1 MGNLLGCSD
10 SFDIDRQELENIVE
24 LKTNLEG
31 KEKELEA
38 ELTKS
43 AKKIKKIRK
52 QQAELIRSRN
62 DVEVGAMDLLDSSGK
77 SSDPQE
83 KNKPTISVL
92 VGKAQYR
99 GLHDVVFRDEAV
111 PTSPVK
117 KVKMPTFNNAGDFAK
132 FVPVDAT

>member
-31 KEKELEA
+31 KEKQLEA

-43 AKKIKKIRK
+43 AKKIKRLR
-52 QQAELIRSRN
+52 QQAAELIRSRN
-62 DVEVGAMDLLDSSGK
+62 DVEVEAMDLLDSSGT
-77 SSDPQE
+77 SFDPL
-83 KNKPTISVL
+83 KKV
-92 VGKAQYR
+92 QYR

-111 PTSPVK
+111 PASPVK
-117 KVKMPTFNNAGDFAK
+117 KVKIPTFNNASDFAK
-132 FVPVDAT
+132 FVPVVDTT

>member
-10 SFDIDRQELENIVE
+10 SYDIDRQELENIIE

-43 AKKIKKIRK
+43 AKKIKQIRK
-52 QQAELIRSRN
+52 QQVELIRSRN
-62 DVEVGAMDLLDSSGK
+62 DVEVGAMDLDSSGK
-77 SSDPQE
+77 SDQQE
-83 KNKPTISVL
+83 TSKPTISVIA
-92 VGKAQYR
+92 GKVQYR
-99 GLHDVVFRDEAV
+99 GLNDVVFRDEAV
-111 PTSPVK
+111 PESPVK
-117 KVKMPTFNNAGDFAK
+117 KVTIPTFNNAGDFSN